1 MRLFCKACLS
11 ITTIDHE
18 PMAGQR
24 ITTRKLNVFT
34 LVAQPRFSKNVLVG
48 RRWKFN
54 VEDALHKKCDFG
66 RSLLCGP
73 LCISA
78 FSAFNRYFLR
88 RARKRYTE
96 GAEKTNQICDF
107 SCKSMLKIAI
117 AKKLRTA
124 STNAI
129 PAKISPVVKSMFTF
143 LQTPFRVSVFL

>member
-1 MRLFCKACLS
+1 
-11 ITTIDHE
+11 
-18 PMAGQR
+18 MAGQR

-34 LVAQPRFSKNVLVG
+34 PVAQPRFSKNVLVG

-78 FSAFNRYFLR
+78 FSAFNRYFLG

-96 GAEKTNQICDF
+96 GRRENESNMRLFVQIYVEDRHCEKATYSEHECNSGKD
-107 SCKSMLKIAI
+107 
-117 AKKLRTA
+117 
-124 STNAI
+124 
-129 PAKISPVVKSMFTF
+129 
-143 LQTPFRVSVFL
+143 